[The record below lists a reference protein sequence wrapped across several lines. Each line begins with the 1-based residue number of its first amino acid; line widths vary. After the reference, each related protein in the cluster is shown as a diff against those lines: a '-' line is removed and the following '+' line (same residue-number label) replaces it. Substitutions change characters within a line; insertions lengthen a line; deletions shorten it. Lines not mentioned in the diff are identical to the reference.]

1 MSKRIPLEEHS
12 LRAAILT
19 ISNSRTFSNDTNG
32 LAIQAFLTSHGHQV
46 VDYAIVK
53 DDKEDILNHIH
64 EWVCSVD
71 LVITSGGTGLAK
83 RDVTIETIQPM
94 FDKEIPGF
102 DELMRMLAYREEC
115 GINSIAYRS
124 CAGVVHQCLVFCL
137 PGETSMIKCGMEKII
152 IPEMCHLYYELK
164 K

>member
-1 MSKRIPLEEHS
+1 MAKKSPLEEQP

-32 LAIQAFLTSHGHQV
+32 LAIQALLTNHGHQV

-53 DDKEDILNHIH
+53 DDKEDIMKHVH

-71 LVITSGGTGLAK
+71 VVITSGGTGLAK

-94 FDKEIPGF
+94 FDKEICGF
-102 DELMRMLAYREEC
+102 DQLMRVLAYREEC
-115 GINSIAYRS
+115 GVQSIAYRS

-152 IPEMCHLYYELK
+152 IPEINHLFSELMK
-164 K
+164 